1 MFFDTYLWAYLVAI
15 TLLTVAPGV
24 DTLLVIRNTVR
35 GGFRDGALTSFA
47 ICTGVFVHAA
57 VSAGGISLILMQSA
71 WMFALLKLA
80 GAGYLI
86 WLGARSL
93 FAAYRGETGM
103 KLAPGKIRQ
112 RQVSAWTSLREG
124 ILSNVL
130 NPKTAIFYMAFLPQF
145 IEPGDPALAKSLFL
159 AGLHFVIANIW
170 QLALVL
176 MVGRVARWLARPRVG
191 RCFNSL
197 TGSVMVFFGIRLG
210 FDS

>member
-47 ICTGVFVHAA
+47 ICMGVFVHAA
-57 VSAGGISLILMQSA
+57 ISAGGISLILMQSA
-71 WMFALLKLA
+71 LMFSLLKLA
-80 GAGYLI
+80 GAGYLV

-93 FAAYRGETGM
+93 YSAYRGETGL
-103 KLAPGKIRQ
+103 KLASGKIRH

-124 ILSNVL
+124 FLSNIL

-170 QLALVL
+170 QLVLVL
-176 MVGRVARWLARPRVG
+176 MVGRVTRWLIRPRVG
-191 RCFNSL
+191 RWFNSL